1 MEEVQQLMDFLM
13 QRHAS
18 DYIKKIVF
26 ASSPLIL
33 SHFSLLS
40 SPINVHF
47 MTNKGGIKFNFEK
60 IFRKKK

>member
-33 SHFSLLS
+33 SHFSLSLFS
-40 SPINVHF
+40 HRQLMYIS
-47 MTNKGGIKFNFEK
+47 
-60 IFRKKK
+60 

>member
-33 SHFSLLS
+33 SHSHRQLMYIS
-40 SPINVHF
+40 
-47 MTNKGGIKFNFEK
+47 
-60 IFRKKK
+60 

>member
-26 ASSPLIL
+26 ASSLSFCLI
-33 SHFSLLS
+33 FLS

-47 MTNKGGIKFNFEK
+47 LTNKGGIKFNFEK